1 MRKIAKVIGEA
12 GLIKDLSSGAV
23 LSNDRAALEMRK
35 LMKGQ
40 IKKKSELERI
50 ERLEA
55 ALSTALS
62 RIEKLE
68 REVASIR

>member
-1 MRKIAKVIGEA
+1 MRKIAKVIGEPS
-12 GLIKDLSSGAV
+12 LIKDLSSGAV

-40 IKKKSELERI
+40 NKKSELQRI
-50 ERLEA
+50 ERLET
-55 ALSTALS
+55 ALSAALS